1 MTANIA
7 NLFVTLVVILTV
19 FVSLLADKY
28 RCEANGYA
36 VQGHAIEKSYGVKFI
51 AFSLGLEP
59 ELVFP
64 ADKCR
69 KLP

>member
-1 MTANIA
+1 MGNVAGAIIA
-7 NLFVTLVVILTV
+7 VAVILA
-19 FVSLLADKY
+19 FAIDLFADKW

-36 VQGHAIEKSYGVKFI
+36 VQGRAAVHDYGVKF
-51 AFSLGLEP
+51 FSFSIGLEP

-69 KLP
+69 KVP